1 MDKRMLPYRRRLGD
15 RRGNRQPLASASRGG
30 RDGTVFHDPP
40 SQTLPHYQILIGTA
54 WPESAPC
61 HWTTKESEIMIA
73 KIKNDIIDGSR
84 TGVVADV
91 QKALAAAALAKKVA
105 DK

>member
-1 MDKRMLPYRRRLGD
+1 ML
-15 RRGNRQPLASASRGG
+15 N
-30 RDGTVFHDPP
+30 
-40 SQTLPHYQILIGTA
+40 
-54 WPESAPC
+54 
-61 HWTTKESEIMIA
+61 